1 MRCPKPERQRGNVF
15 PHFACSRRMCEK
27 ITRLKHRRLDSSG
40 GFAIVLGDK
49 VINVDE
55 IVSGLRRD

>member
-1 MRCPKPERQRGNVF
+1 
-15 PHFACSRRMCEK
+15 MCKK
-27 ITRLKHRRLDSSG
+27 ITRLKHRRLDLAG

-49 VINVDE
+49 VINFDE